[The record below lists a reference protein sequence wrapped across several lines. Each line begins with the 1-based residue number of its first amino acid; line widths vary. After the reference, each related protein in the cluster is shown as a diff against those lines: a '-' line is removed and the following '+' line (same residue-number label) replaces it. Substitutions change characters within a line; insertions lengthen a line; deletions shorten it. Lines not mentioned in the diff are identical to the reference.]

1 MFSWQGAGY
10 LSVGVSSSGKTRAFG
25 ARIRRFESSHPSHVI
40 DKRMDDHE
48 VECEGE
54 WGYIMRLFGGTSNP
68 VLTQEVCNYLGI
80 EPCKIM
86 AKTFSDGETQ
96 ITIHENIRGREVF
109 ILQSTCTPV
118 NDNLMQLLII
128 MDALRRA
135 SAKRITA
142 VIPYF
147 GYGRQDRKVQGRV
160 PISAKLVADL
170 ITTAGADRVVSID
183 LHAGQIQGFFNIP
196 VDNLFAAPLLLKYIR
211 HHFDDSLVVVSP
223 DAGGVERARAFAKR
237 LSASLAIIDKR
248 RDAPNIAQAMNII
261 GEVKGK
267 TAIILDDMV
276 DTAGTLTQGANA
288 LKERGASKIFAC
300 CTHPV
305 LSGPS
310 IERLEESPIDKLVV
324 TNTIPLNTQAQNC
337 SKIDLLSVAELLGEA
352 IKRINNSDSVST
364 LFV

>member
-1 MFSWQGAGY
+1 M
-10 LSVGVSSSGKTRAFG
+10 K
-25 ARIRRFESSHPSHVI
+25 
-40 DKRMDDHE
+40 
-48 VECEGE
+48 
-54 WGYIMRLFGGTSNP
+54 LFGGTSNP
-68 VLTQEVCNYLGI
+68 VLSEEVCKYLGI
-80 EPCKIM
+80 EPGKIT

-96 ITIHENIRGREVF
+96 IEIHENIRGRDVF
-109 ILQSTCTPV
+109 VLQSTCTPV

-135 SAKRITA
+135 SAKRVTA
-142 VIPYF
+142 VIPYY
-147 GYGRQDRKVQGRV
+147 GYGRQDRKVKPRV

-170 ITTAGADRVVSID
+170 ITTAGADRVISID
-183 LHAGQIQGFFNIP
+183 LHAGQIQGYFNIP

-211 HHFDDSLVVVSP
+211 SNFNDGLVIVSP

-248 RDAPNIAQAMNII
+248 RDAPNIAEAMNII
-261 GEVKGK
+261 GEVEGK

-288 LKERGASKIFAC
+288 LKNRGADSIYAC

-305 LSGPS
+305 LTGPS
-310 IERLEESPIDKLVV
+310 IERINESPIDQLVI
-324 TNTIPLNTQAQNC
+324 TDTIPLKNEAQDC
-337 SKIDLLSVAELLGEA
+337 KKIHVLSVAELLGEA
-352 IKRINNSDSVST
+352 IKRIFNSDSVST